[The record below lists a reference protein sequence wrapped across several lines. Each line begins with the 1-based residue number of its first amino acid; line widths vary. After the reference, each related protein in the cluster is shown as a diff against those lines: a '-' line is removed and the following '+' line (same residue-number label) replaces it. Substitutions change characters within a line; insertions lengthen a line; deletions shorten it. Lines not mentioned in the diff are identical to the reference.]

1 MYVYKQ
7 NVSDGGSLASRIKK
21 LGSLPERTIQSY
33 TFQLL
38 DSLKYIHA
46 KNIVHRDIKGQNIL
60 VTRDDQIKLID
71 FGCGKRLRRS
81 MHNADALKTMRGT
94 PYWMS
99 PEVITGNGHGIKSD
113 IWSLAC
119 TVFEMLSGHPPW
131 FVRFILSMHTC
142 SIYCLLSSSKLAL
155 LRFCSLVYCLL
166 SSSKLALLRFCS
178 LAKKK
183 SF

>member
-142 SIYCLLSSSKLAL
+142 S
-155 LRFCSLVYCLL
+155 VYCLL